1 MKRRNSNIYTTLK
14 KRRKAEGITQLA
26 LAKEIGCKQSAI
38 SMMEGGNLDALS
50 EDKLQ
55 KVAQKLGV
63 ELEQEVSEPV
73 KTIDLV
79 HKYCPNHDCPSN
91 TPYAVAGELF
101 FMPNFV
107 IETAGKKSKCSF
119 CGEILQHECSNE
131 ECGAIVSS
139 KSACCTE
146 CGEKYVECHNDI
158 VDKTS
163 WADEQRGRIEQIRQL
178 MAER

>member
-63 ELEQEVSEPV
+63 ELEQEV
-73 KTIDLV
+73 
-79 HKYCPNHDCPSN
+79 
-91 TPYAVAGELF
+91 
-101 FMPNFV
+101 
-107 IETAGKKSKCSF
+107 
-119 CGEILQHECSNE
+119 
-131 ECGAIVSS
+131 
-139 KSACCTE
+139 
-146 CGEKYVECHNDI
+146 
-158 VDKTS
+158 
-163 WADEQRGRIEQIRQL
+163 
-178 MAER
+178 